1 MSGNPEASRIVATYR
16 KVLPER
22 TRYRI
27 AQRITPEVRSRVKK
41 RISEVL
47 VVPRQ
52 IDRIRVQRAVRRHPD
67 LFTGPDRI
75 AATVDHQPRAAFVHR
90 DLTPL
95 LARRENL
102 GAVVHAL
109 EQAGVDY
116 FCVRGTFDRA
126 STVGVAERDRSRALR
141 ALFRL
146 CRQTPGYVTP
156 IPEGETREP
165 RFSDPGF
172 EPFVWRRA
180 ATAPVVRFTWYHA
193 DPEGRLVLGVAY
205 GCDVEFWTE
214 ETPGLLT
221 GPRRNR
227 VSDVISADGDPVEAS
242 DTLFTRLAPA
252 DRDPLPPVRTRVEF
266 TASRPD
272 DIDFPIDVV
281 YTWVDGSDP
290 EWLRRRAQAA
300 GRAYHA
306 EAANA
311 ARYLSRD
318 ELKYSLRSLRM
329 NAPWVRNVYL
339 VTDDQVPE
347 WLDTSVPGLKV
358 VSHKEIFSD
367 PSVLPTFN
375 SHAIESQLHH
385 IEGLAEHFLY
395 FNDDM
400 FLGREVTPQ
409 DFFHA
414 NGLTKFFPSPANVPQ
429 GEPSEDDVPVSVAGK
444 NNRELIESRFGTV
457 ITQKMKH
464 VAYPLRRSV
473 LYEIE
478 EEFADRHRT
487 TMRNRFRSLDDLSI
501 ASSLHHYYAFH
512 TRRAVPGNLRYTY
525 VDLALPDTPERL
537 VRLLA
542 GRDRHAFCINDT
554 VSTELDLE
562 GQLALVGPFLEAY
575 FPLPSRFEKHGRE
588 CD

>member
-1 MSGNPEASRIVATYR
+1 MSGNPEASRIVSAYR

-27 AQRITPEVRSRVKK
+27 SQHITPEVRSQVKK
-41 RISEVL
+41 RISEVT
-47 VVPRQ
+47 VVPEQ
-52 IDRIRVQRAVRRHPD
+52 VDRIRVRRAARRRPD
-67 LFTGPDRI
+67 LFTGPDRR
-75 AATVDHQPRAAFVHR
+75 AVTVGHQPRAAFVHR

-102 GAVVHAL
+102 DAVVHAL
-109 EQAGVDY
+109 EEAGVDY
-116 FCVRGTFDRA
+116 FCVRGLFDRA
-126 STVGVAERDRSRALR
+126 ATVGVADRDRHRALR
-141 ALFRL
+141 ALARL
-146 CRQTPGYVTP
+146 CGNTPGYVTP
-156 IPEGETREP
+156 IPAGETREP
-165 RFSDPGF
+165 RFCEPGWTSG
-172 EPFVWRRA
+172 VWRRA
-180 ATAPVVRFTWYHA
+180 ATAPVVRLTWYHT
-193 DPEGRLVLGVAY
+193 DPGARLVLGVPY

-221 GPRRNR
+221 APRRNR
-227 VSDVISADGDPVEAS
+227 VSDVIPVEGEPVEAS
-242 DTLFTRLAPA
+242 DSLFTRLAPA
-252 DRDPLPPVRTRVEF
+252 GRDPLPPVRTRTEF
-266 TASRPD
+266 TAPRPD

-300 GRAYHA
+300 GEAYHA

-329 NAPWVRNVYL
+329 HAPWVRNIYL
-339 VTDDQVPE
+339 VTDDQVPH
-347 WLDTSVPGLKV
+347 WLDTEVPGLRV

-400 FLGREVTPQ
+400 FLGREVIPQ

-414 NGLTKFFPSPANVPQ
+414 NGLTKFFQSPANVPQ
-429 GEPSEDDVPVSVAGK
+429 GDISEDDVPVSVAGK
-444 NNRELIESRFGTV
+444 NNRQLIESRFGTI

-473 LYEIE
+473 LQEIE
-478 EEFADRHRT
+478 EEFAERHRI
-487 TMRNRFRSLDDLSI
+487 TMGNRFRSLDDLSI

-512 TRRAVPGNLRYTY
+512 TGRAVPGNIRYTY
-525 VDLALPDTPERL
+525 VDLALPDTPDRL
-537 VRLLA
+537 GRLLA
-542 GRDRHAFCINDT
+542 GRDRHAFCLNDT
-554 VSTELDLE
+554 ISTELDLE
-562 GQLALVGPFLEAY
+562 GQLALLGPFLEQY
-575 FPLPSRFEKHGRE
+575 FPLPSRFEKH
-588 CD
+588 